1 MCKALNYFGHFFVF
15 VCVVSGCV
23 SISAFASL
31 VGVPVGISSFAVGL
45 KIYAITA
52 EIKNFQY
59 IINKKRKN
67 NDKIVL
73 LRKAQFDT
81 VEVKISKAL
90 IDAYISHDDFVS
102 VNNVLR

>member
-1 MCKALNYFGHFFVF
+1 MNYFGRFFVF
-15 VCVVSGCV
+15 VCVVNSCV

-31 VGVPVGISSFAVGL
+31 VGVPVGVSSFTVGL

-73 LRKAQFDT
+73 LRKA
-81 VEVKISKAL
+81 
-90 IDAYISHDDFVS
+90 
-102 VNNVLR
+102 

>member
-1 MCKALNYFGHFFVF
+1 MCKALNYFGRFLVF
-15 VCVVSGCV
+15 VSVVSGCV

-31 VGVPVGISSFAVGL
+31 VGVPVGISSFVVGL
-45 KIYAITA
+45 KIYAIAA

-73 LRKAQFDT
+73 LRKA
-81 VEVKISKAL
+81 
-90 IDAYISHDDFVS
+90 
-102 VNNVLR
+102 

>member
-31 VGVPVGISSFAVGL
+31 VGVPVGISSFAAGL

-73 LRKAQFDT
+73 LRKA
-81 VEVKISKAL
+81 
-90 IDAYISHDDFVS
+90 
-102 VNNVLR
+102 

>member
-1 MCKALNYFGHFFVF
+1 MCKALNYFGRFLVF
-15 VCVVSGCV
+15 VSVVSGCV

-31 VGVPVGISSFAVGL
+31 VGVPVGISSFVVGL
-45 KIYAITA
+45 KIYAIAA

-73 LRKAQFDT
+73 LGKA
-81 VEVKISKAL
+81 
-90 IDAYISHDDFVS
+90 
-102 VNNVLR
+102 